1 MTRGGGELMSD
12 ARDFTATPEMY
23 ARLRVLIM
31 AGGTGGHVFPA
42 LAVAQHLRMH
52 GAQVA
57 WLGTRRGLESDVVP
71 KAGIELHFLSIG
83 GLRGK
88 GVLTLLL
95 APFKL
100 LLAVSQAVLIVS
112 RYRPSVVLGLGGF
125 VTGPGGVGAWLLRKP
140 LVIHEQ
146 NALPG
151 MTNRWLARIAARVLE
166 AFPGA
171 FPANIG
177 ALTTGNPLR
186 AEIVALLPPPQRFA
200 ARDGKLRLLV
210 LGGSLGAQALNSAVP
225 AALALLPEAQRPK
238 ILHQAGKRHI
248 EETQKFY
255 KYAQTQGDVVEFIA
269 DMAEAYAWA
278 DVVLCRAGAL
288 TVSELAAAGV
298 AAILVPYPHA
308 VDDHQTV
315 NAGYLTAA
323 GAALLVQQTQLTA
336 KHLAEL
342 LQSFNENGAP
352 ARTRLLRMAVAARG
366 LAQPNATEL
375 VAQHVVRAALKGG
388 AS

>member
-1 MTRGGGELMSD
+1 MSD
-12 ARDFTATPEMY
+12 AHDFNAPPETY
-23 ARLRVLIM
+23 AKLRVLIM

-42 LAVAQHLRMH
+42 LAVAQHLRTL

-71 KAGIELHFLSIG
+71 KAGFELHYLSIG

-88 GVLTLLL
+88 GMLTLLL

-100 LLAVSQAVLIVS
+100 LLAVAQALLIVG

-146 NALPG
+146 NAIPG
-151 MTNRWLARIAARVLE
+151 MTNRWLSRIAVHVLE

-171 FPANIG
+171 FPA
-177 ALTTGNPLR
+177 AVHAVPAGNPLR
-186 AEIVALLPPPQRFA
+186 AEIVALAPPQQRFA

-210 LGGSLGAQALNSAVP
+210 LGGSLGAQALNAAVP
-225 AALALLPEAQRPK
+225 AALALLREADRPK

-248 EETQKFY
+248 EETRRFY
-255 KYAQTQGDVVEFIA
+255 KYAQMQGDVVEFIA

-298 AAILVPYPHA
+298 ASILVPYPHA

-315 NAGYLTAA
+315 NAKYLTDV
-323 GAALLVQQTQLTA
+323 GAALLVQQPQLTA
-336 KHLAEL
+336 NHLAEL
-342 LQSFNENGAP
+342 LQSFIEAGVP
-352 ARTRLLRMAVAARG
+352 ARARLLRMAVAARG
-366 LAQPNATEL
+366 LAQTNATEL
-375 VAQHVVRAALKGG
+375 VVQHVVRAARHG
-388 AS
+388 SRS

>member
-1 MTRGGGELMSD
+1 MSD
-12 ARDFTATPEMY
+12 AREFTMTPEMY
-23 ARLRVLIM
+23 ARLRVMIM

-42 LAVAQHLRMH
+42 LAVAQYLRTL

-57 WLGTRRGLESDVVP
+57 WLGTRRGLEFDVVP
-71 KAGIELHFLSIG
+71 KAGFELHYLSIG

-88 GVLTLLL
+88 GTLTLLL

-100 LLAVSQAVLIVS
+100 LMAVFQAVLIVN

-151 MTNRWLARIAARVLE
+151 MTNRWLARIAVRVLE

-171 FPANIG
+171 FPPG
-177 ALTTGNPLR
+177 TRALATGNPLR
-186 AEIVALLPPPQRFA
+186 AEIVALLPPEQRFA
-200 ARDGKLRLLV
+200 GRDGKLRLLV
-210 LGGSLGAQALNSAVP
+210 LGGSLGAQALNAAVP

-238 ILHQAGKRHI
+238 VWHQAGKRHI
-248 EETQKFY
+248 EETQRFY
-255 KYAQTQGDVVEFIA
+255 KYAQAQGDVVEFIA

-288 TVSELAAAGV
+288 TVSELAAVGV
-298 AAILVPYPHA
+298 AAVLVPYPHA

-315 NAGYLTAA
+315 NAAYLTTV
-323 GAALLVQQTQLTA
+323 GAALLVQQPQLTA
-336 KHLAEL
+336 HHLAEL
-342 LQSFNENGAP
+342 LLSFHEGGAP
-352 ARTRLLRMAVAARG
+352 ARARLLRMAMAARA
-366 LAQPNATEL
+366 LAQPHATEL
-375 VAQHVVRAALKGG
+375 VAQQMLRAALGKL
-388 AS
+388 S

>member
-1 MTRGGGELMSD
+1 MSD
-12 ARDFTATPEMY
+12 ARDFTITPEMY
-23 ARLRVLIM
+23 ARLRVMIM

-42 LAVAQHLRMH
+42 LAVAQHLRTL

-57 WLGTRRGLESDVVP
+57 WLGTRRGLEFDVVP
-71 KAGIELHFLSIG
+71 KAGFELHFLSIG

-88 GVLTLLL
+88 GTLTLLL

-100 LLAVSQAVLIVS
+100 LMAVFQAVLIVN

-151 MTNRWLARIAARVLE
+151 MTNRWLARIAVRVLE

-171 FPANIG
+171 FPASTH
-177 ALTTGNPLR
+177 ALATGNPLR
-186 AEIVALLPPPQRFA
+186 AEIVALLPPERRFA
-200 ARDGKLRLLV
+200 GRDGKLRLLV
-210 LGGSLGAQALNSAVP
+210 LGGSLGAQALNAAVP
-225 AALALLPEAQRPK
+225 AALALLPEAQRPQV
-238 ILHQAGKRHI
+238 LHQAGKRHI
-248 EETQKFY
+248 EETQRFY
-255 KYAQTQGDVVEFIA
+255 QSAQTQGDVVEFIA

-315 NAGYLTAA
+315 NAAYLTAA
-323 GAALLVQQTQLTA
+323 GAALLVQQPQLTA

-342 LQSFNENGAP
+342 LLSFNEGGTP
-352 ARTRLLRMAVAARG
+352 ARARLLRMAMAARA
-366 LAQPNATEL
+366 LAQTNATEL
-375 VAQHVVRAALKGG
+375 VAQQMLRAAHGRL
-388 AS
+388 S

>member
-1 MTRGGGELMSD
+1 MSD
-12 ARDFTATPEMY
+12 ARELTISPKVY
-23 ARLRVLIM
+23 AKLRVMIM

-42 LAVAQHLRMH
+42 LAVAKHLRAL
-52 GAQVA
+52 GAQVE

-71 KAGIELHFLSIG
+71 MEGFELHYLSIG

-88 GVLTLLL
+88 GILTLLL
-95 APFKL
+95 APFKM
-100 LLAVSQAVLIVS
+100 LAAVLQALLVIG

-151 MTNRWLARIAARVLE
+151 MTNRWLSRIAVKVLE

-171 FPANIG
+171 FPASTG

-186 AEIVALLPPPQRFA
+186 VEIVALLPPQQRFA
-200 ARDGKLRLLV
+200 ERTGKLRVLV
-210 LGGSLGAQALNSAVP
+210 LGGSLGAQALNSVVP
-225 AALALLPEAQRPK
+225 AALALLPEANRPQV
-238 ILHQAGKRHI
+238 LHQAGKRHI
-248 EETQKFY
+248 EETKQFY
-255 KYAQTQGDVVEFIA
+255 KYAQIQGDVVEFIA
-269 DMAEAYAWA
+269 DMAHAYGWA

-298 AAILVPYPHA
+298 AAILVPYPYA

-315 NAGYLTAA
+315 NAGYLAEA
-323 GAALLVQQTQLTA
+323 GAALLVQQTQLSA
-336 KHLAEL
+336 KYLAEL
-342 LQSFNENGAP
+342 LQSFSEDSHA
-352 ARTRLLRMAVAARG
+352 ARERLLRMSVAARS
-366 LAQPNATEL
+366 LAHPNATEL
-375 VAQHVVRAALKGG
+375 VAQHVVRAAMDGG
-388 AS
+388 LS

>member
-1 MTRGGGELMSD
+1 MSD
-12 ARDFTATPEMY
+12 AREVPVTPQMY
-23 ARLRVLIM
+23 ASLRVLIM

-42 LAVAQHLRMH
+42 LAVAHHLRTL

-71 KAGIELHFLSIG
+71 KAGFALHYLSIG

-88 GVLTLLL
+88 GALTLVF

-100 LLAVSQAVLIVS
+100 LLAVFQAVLIIG

-125 VTGPGGVGAWLLRKP
+125 VTGPGGLGAWLLHKP

-146 NALPG
+146 NAIPG
-151 MTNRWLARIAARVLE
+151 MTNRWLSRIAARVLE

-171 FPANIG
+171 FPAG
-177 ALTTGNPLR
+177 VRAMTTGNPLR

-225 AALALLPEAQRPK
+225 AALALLAETERPK
-238 ILHQAGKRHI
+238 VLHQAGKRHI
-248 EETQKFY
+248 EETQRFY
-255 KYAQTQGDVVEFIA
+255 KYAQTQGDVVEFIG

-315 NAGYLTAA
+315 NAGYLTGA
-323 GAALLVQQTQLTA
+323 GAALLVQQPQLTA
-336 KHLAEL
+336 HHLAEL
-342 LQSFNENGAP
+342 LKSFSENGIP
-352 ARTRLLRMAVAARG
+352 ARARLLRMANAART
-366 LAQPNATEL
+366 LAQPDATAR
-375 VAQHVVRAALKGG
+375 VAQHVVQAALQRRL
-388 AS
+388 S

>member
-1 MTRGGGELMSD
+1 MSEPS
-12 ARDFTATPEMY
+12 DFATAPHMY
-23 ARLRVLIM
+23 ARLRVMIM

-42 LAVAQHLRMH
+42 LAVAQHLRAS

-71 KAGIELHFLSIG
+71 KAGIELHYLSIG

-88 GVLTLLL
+88 GVLTLVF

-100 LLAVSQAVLIVS
+100 LLAVVQAVLIVG
-112 RYRPSVVLGLGGF
+112 RYRPNVVLGLGGF

-146 NALPG
+146 NAIPG
-151 MTNRWLARIAARVLE
+151 MTNRWLARIAVSVLQ

-171 FPANIG
+171 FPASVRVS
-177 ALTTGNPLR
+177 TTGNPLR
-186 AEIVALLPPPQRFA
+186 AEIVTLLPPEQRFA

-210 LGGSLGAQALNSAVP
+210 LGGSLGAQALNAAVP
-225 AALALLPEAQRPK
+225 AALALLPEVDRPK
-238 ILHQAGKRHI
+238 VLHQAGKRHI
-248 EETQKFY
+248 EETQRFY

-278 DVVLCRAGAL
+278 DLVLCRAGAL

-308 VDDHQTV
+308 VDDHQTI
-315 NAGYLTAA
+315 NAGYLTGA

-342 LQSFNENGAP
+342 LQSFSENGVP
-352 ARTRLLRMAVAARG
+352 ARARLLRMAIAARG
-366 LAQPNATEL
+366 LAQSNATGK
-375 VAQHVVRAALKGG
+375 VAQQLVRVALREAA
-388 AS
+388 S

>member
-1 MTRGGGELMSD
+1 MSD
-12 ARDFTATPEMY
+12 ARDFATTPEMY

-42 LAVAQHLRMH
+42 LAVAQHLRTH
-52 GAQVA
+52 GAHVA

-71 KAGIELHFLSIG
+71 KAGFELHYLSIG

-88 GVLTLLL
+88 DVLTLLL

-100 LLAVSQAVLIVS
+100 LLAVLQALLIVA

-146 NALPG
+146 NAIPG
-151 MTNRWLARIAARVLE
+151 MTNRWLSRIAVRVLQ

-171 FPANIG
+171 FPANTG
-177 ALTTGNPLR
+177 AVTTGNPLR
-186 AEIVALLPPPQRFA
+186 AEIVALLPPQQRFA

-225 AALALLPEAQRPK
+225 AALALLAEADRPTV
-238 ILHQAGKRHI
+238 LHQAGKRHI
-248 EETQKFY
+248 ADTQRFY
-255 KYAQTQGDVVEFIA
+255 KDAQMPGDVVEFIA
-269 DMAEAYAWA
+269 DMAQAYAWA

-315 NAGYLTAA
+315 NASYLTSAS
-323 GAALLVQQTQLTA
+323 AALLVQQPQLTA
-336 KHLAEL
+336 TYLAEL
-342 LQSFNENGAP
+342 LQSFIDAGVP
-352 ARTRLLRMAVAARG
+352 ARARLLRMAEAARG

-375 VAQHVVRAALKGG
+375 VAQHVVRAALHG
-388 AS
+388 SMS